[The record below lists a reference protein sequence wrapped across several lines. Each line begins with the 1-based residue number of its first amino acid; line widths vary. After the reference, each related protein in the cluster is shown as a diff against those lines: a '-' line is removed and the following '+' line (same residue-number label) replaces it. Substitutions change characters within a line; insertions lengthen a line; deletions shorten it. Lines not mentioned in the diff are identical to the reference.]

1 MGLGLYQLCGAPPL
15 CPRLRGAFLARSV
28 PDRRD
33 ACCRG
38 WGAWHVCVCV
48 CLRERVCVCV
58 FKIQKKEAWLSSAAE
73 AGRALS
79 VPTPS
84 ERAPWGHRRYRKTA
98 EVRDGHGERWTLAI
112 SSAGGGGGGGC
123 VRPNPMNKTHSRS
136 LAAHVRR
143 QKTVG
148 SAAAAEDSLGAGG
161 CRQGQHGPGART
173 FRAGPRR
180 SRQRTVTYDIDDLRF
195 LQLLSCFLTFL
206 KLALEADVYT
216 LEIKFP
222 EEPVF
227 VHKGPWHLLACL
239 SLAF

>member
-1 MGLGLYQLCGAPPL
+1 M
-15 CPRLRGAFLARSV
+15 
-28 PDRRD
+28 
-33 ACCRG
+33 
-38 WGAWHVCVCV
+38 
-48 CLRERVCVCV
+48 CVCV

-84 ERAPWGHRRYRKTA
+84 ERAPWGHRRPRKTT

-112 SSAGGGGGGGC
+112 SSAGAGGC

-161 CRQGQHGPGART
+161 CRQGQHGTGKDRVGSLKCR
-173 FRAGPRR
+173 FLVSVLGCRWGPSLTWVRVPR
-180 SRQRTVTYDIDDLRF
+180 HGSFQKGPDLRESDC
-195 LQLLSCFLTFL
+195 LLSRSPPCNLW
-206 KLALEADVYT
+206 AL
-216 LEIKFP
+216 
-222 EEPVF
+222 
-227 VHKGPWHLLACL
+227 
-239 SLAF
+239 